1 MSYVYWAITGQYS
14 IINHP
19 ITGFVNTSRFTTL
32 IFNLSGY
39 NNDCAEYEITI
50 DPQSFFDQ
58 NTGLPNQTC
67 NHSAICV
74 DQFLVEVHFN
84 TLKWC
89 IGTCARSGRP
99 ISTPNGW
106 PNFTLFGHYVLGM
119 WKKVILYITVSARY
133 TYLYSCYKTIKVK
146 I

>member
-1 MSYVYWAITGQYS
+1 MFIGQK
-14 IINHP
+14 P
-19 ITGFVNTSRFTTL
+19 VNNRFCKYIQVHNTN
-32 IFNLSGY
+32 FYLSGY

-84 TLKWC
+84 TLKCC

-99 ISTPNGW
+99 ISTPNG
-106 PNFTLFGHYVLGM
+106 
-119 WKKVILYITVSARY
+119 
-133 TYLYSCYKTIKVK
+133 
-146 I
+146 

>member
-1 MSYVYWAITGQYS
+1 MRSSHNATSIKYCKLLVIKKKLLISYLYVYWAITGQYS

-67 NHSAICV
+67 NHLAICV

-84 TLKWC
+84 TLKCC
-89 IGTCARSGRP
+89 IGICARSERP
-99 ISTPNGW
+99 ISTPN
-106 PNFTLFGHYVLGM
+106 
-119 WKKVILYITVSARY
+119 S
-133 TYLYSCYKTIKVK
+133 
-146 I
+146 